1 MIEVQLSPP
10 EQNTGHTG
18 YLYQLA
24 NTLVWFDQPVDYLSP
39 FTARKPGL
47 PTWSAPLPVNTSQ
60 PLQTI
65 YQGPGWIANEWR
77 AVHCQHGGDGYVLS
91 VPGAGV
97 FSISMDGARIK
108 LIAREPSALENVII
122 ESTLGPAL
130 ILALA
135 LQSVWCLHA
144 SAALYHDHLFL
155 FSGESGEGK
164 STLARYLASQ
174 PNWRRAGDDIM
185 PVTRTTDYLYALPHF
200 PQLKI
205 SMENQPASGLA
216 TSLKIHIIILLV
228 KNPQLAAPGHLSP
241 ISESTA
247 TLALSRHS
255 VAARLFGRD
264 LLKKHLAFCAWVSKH
279 IQVVRLD
286 YPHSL
291 DKLKDVQRHLESLV
305 G

>member
-1 MIEVQLSPP
+1 MIEVRLSPTKPP
-10 EQNTGHTG
+10 EPFTG

-39 FTARKPGL
+39 FTAWQTA
-47 PTWSAPLPVNTSQ
+47 PTAWSAPLPVNTPQ

-77 AVHCQHGGDGYVLS
+77 EVHCQHGEDGYLLS

-97 FSISMDGARIK
+97 FGISMDGGRIT
-108 LIAREPSALENVII
+108 LISREQNAQENVII
-122 ESTLGPAL
+122 ESVLGPAL

-135 LQSVWCLHA
+135 LQGMWCLHA
-144 SAALYHDHLFL
+144 SAAIFSDRLYL

-185 PVTRTTDYLYALPHF
+185 PVTRIDNNLCALPRF

-205 SMENQPASGLA
+205 STENQPAPGLPK
-216 TSLKIHIIILLV
+216 SLKIHAIILLS
-228 KNPQLAAPGHLSP
+228 KNPELAAPVHLSP

-255 VAARLFGRD
+255 VAARLFARD
-264 LLKKHLAFCAWVSKH
+264 LLKEHLSFCAWVSKYS
-279 IQVVRLD
+279 QVIRMD

-291 DKLKDVQRHLESLV
+291 DKLKDVQRHLESLDC
-305 G
+305 